1 MVLEESRVL
10 YLDPKAASRRLAFL
24 GSQEETGFLRKPGG
38 GSLFHT
44 GQSLSIGAL
53 KACLHN
59 DTHPPTKPHPS
70 PIRPHL
76 LIVPLL
82 GPAYSIYHIVKSF
95 NSDDLLPPNRHY
107 IIIFHSAIYS
117 SIDKFI
123 DTTMPVTLQSST
135 T

>member
-76 LIVPLL
+76 LMVPLSMAQHSNHKSWL
-82 GPAYSIYHIVKSF
+82 GARPSQTATVYASSF
-95 NSDDLLPPNRHY
+95 ECIML
-107 IIIFHSAIYS
+107 
-117 SIDKFI
+117 
-123 DTTMPVTLQSST
+123 
-135 T
+135 